1 METKNR
7 QYDLNGHKLVLRTV
21 QIEDAQTILP
31 YIPQFYE
38 ESKYLIKE
46 PEEVHTTLEDEI
58 DWIKEHLESDNSL
71 LIMAELDGKYVGDG
85 SFEGTTLS
93 RQKHRVS
100 LGIYLLKEY
109 TNMGIGTLLMEAL
122 IEEARKTD
130 IEQIELICINDNH
143 IAMHVYEKLG
153 FKVTG
158 TLPDYNKYKDGSYV
172 NASYMVL
179 KLK

>member
-1 METKNR
+1 MEIKNR

-21 QIEDAQTILP
+21 QVEDAQTLLP

-85 SFEGTTLS
+85 CFEGTTLS

-122 IEEARKTD
+122 IEEAKKTD
-130 IEQIELICINDNH
+130 IEQIELICINENH